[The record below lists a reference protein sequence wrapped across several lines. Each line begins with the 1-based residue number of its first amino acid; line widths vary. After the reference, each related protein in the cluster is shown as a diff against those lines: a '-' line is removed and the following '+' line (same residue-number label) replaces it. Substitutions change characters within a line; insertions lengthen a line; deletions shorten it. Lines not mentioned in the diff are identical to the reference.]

1 LRHRIAFLLIAF
13 LCINALAQTD
23 NRLMLGGF
31 DEKAWGLTL
40 DRPLYQ
46 AQSDV
51 QGSNNTAQIF
61 FWDSTGRFRLD
72 ANSEDSLHIGYR
84 WVTLSLDTDSPVL
97 PDHLDEISL
106 AGGIPLGTI
115 GDWRMSTVL
124 GAGFSGNNPFAD
136 SEGVFG
142 IAHLIAQKKLSESD
156 DLVLSVDW
164 NGVSAFLP
172 DVPLPGFQYIH
183 HTDTY
188 RLAFGYP
195 RSEANWTLFE
205 NFTLEAGYEVPY
217 TADVTLD
224 YAITKRWHLYS
235 GFSNFFNGYRQDNRP
250 QTQRL
255 FFQMSRVEAGI
266 RFVQSDF
273 VLKGAYFDMALA
285 IGYAFEQHFY
295 DGFDVRDLSTRA
307 DLQDVP
313 YVGLVIRGQF

>member
-1 LRHRIAFLLIAF
+1 MRQLIAF
-13 LCINALAQTD
+13 ALLALVSTTCFGQTD

-31 DEKAWGLTL
+31 ADNAWGLTL

-84 WVTLSLDTDSPVL
+84 WVTMSLDTDSPVL

-115 GDWRMSTVL
+115 GDWRMSTVV

-235 GFSNFFNGYRQDNRP
+235 GFSNFFNGYRQDDRP